1 MLINKVI
8 VFLFLF
14 QEHFQIPGTMKTHLS
29 IYCFREGMNSEQK
42 TDFIPE
48 KRNMFLNYSNLQYL
62 RLKRIFPAIFP
73 LFAIKKKKKE
83 RRFLKAKHAIPAAI
97 TAVLKTTSLIGKK
110 SLFFF
115 ALSLFALIGQI
126 ISLNLRNCLNPSS
139 PTCMKQG
146 CYLFFS
152 TVSLYGHRNL
162 HDF

>member
-8 VFLFLF
+8 VSLFLF

-73 LFAIKKKKKE
+73 LFAIKKKKKKGD
-83 RRFLKAKHAIPAAI
+83 F
-97 TAVLKTTSLIGKK
+97 S
-110 SLFFF
+110 
-115 ALSLFALIGQI
+115 
-126 ISLNLRNCLNPSS
+126 
-139 PTCMKQG
+139 KQ
-146 CYLFFS
+146 S
-152 TVSLYGHRNL
+152 TP
-162 HDF
+162 FPPQ